1 MHLNELFHNTMNV
14 ITWKVPGAKCIVD
27 GAGMDG
33 VLREGSW
40 EGPGDPP
47 STETIEGWK
56 QEFLDEEI
64 SIDLDAESR
73 VTEEALAA
81 SYAVFEATTGS
92 PPTDA
97 EKQSLHDSMVD
108 NMKQS
113 LHEEA

>member
-1 MHLNELFHNTMNV
+1 MHINELFHNTQNV
-14 ITWKVPGAKCIVD
+14 ITWKIPDAKFVVD

-47 STETIEGWK
+47 TTETIEGWK
-56 QEFLDEEI
+56 QEFIDEEI
-64 SIDLDAESR
+64 SIDLDAENR
-73 VTEEALAA
+73 VTEESLAA
-81 SYAVFEATTGS
+81 SYAVFEGTTGS

-97 EKQSLHDSMVD
+97 EKQSLHDSMVE

>member
-1 MHLNELFHNTMNV
+1 MHLNELFHNTQNV
-14 ITWKVPGAKCIVD
+14 ITWRRPDAKFVVD

-47 STETIEGWK
+47 SAEIIEGWK
-56 QEFLDEEI
+56 QEFIDEEV

-81 SYAVFEATTGS
+81 SYAVFEVTTGS

-97 EKQSLHDSMVD
+97 EKQSLHDSMVE
-108 NMKQS
+108 NMKQN

>member
-1 MHLNELFHNTMNV
+1 MHINNLFHNTLNV
-14 ITWKVPGAKCIVD
+14 ITWKVPGAKFVVD
-27 GAGMDG
+27 GPGMDG

-47 STETIEGWK
+47 TAETIEGWK

-73 VTEEALAA
+73 VTEAALAA
-81 SYAVFEATTGS
+81 SYAVFEVTTGS

-97 EKQSLHDSMVD
+97 QKQSLHDSMVA
-108 NMKQS
+108 NLRES
-113 LHEEA
+113 LHDD

>member
-1 MHLNELFHNTMNV
+1 MHLHELFHNTQNV

-27 GAGMDG
+27 GAGMDR

-56 QEFLDEEI
+56 QEFLDAEV

-81 SYAVFEATTGS
+81 SYAVFEVTTGS

-97 EKQSLHDSMVD
+97 QKQSLHDSMIE

-113 LHEEA
+113 LHND

>member
-1 MHLNELFHNTMNV
+1 MHINELFHNTQNV
-14 ITWKVPGAKCIVD
+14 IAWKRPDAKFVVD

-56 QEFLDEEI
+56 QEFIDEEI

-81 SYAVFEATTGS
+81 SYAVFEVTTGS

-97 EKQSLHDSMVD
+97 EKQSLHDSMVE

>member
-1 MHLNELFHNTMNV
+1 MHINELFHNTQNV
-14 ITWKVPGAKCIVD
+14 ITWKRPDAKFMVD

-40 EGPGDPP
+40 EGPGDQP

-56 QEFLDEEI
+56 QEFLDEEV

-73 VTEEALAA
+73 VTEEALVA
-81 SYAVFEATTGS
+81 SYAVFEVTTGS

>member
-1 MHLNELFHNTMNV
+1 MHNDLFHGTLNV

-47 STETIEGWK
+47 SPETIEEWK
-56 QEFLDEEI
+56 VEFLADGI
-64 SIDLDAESR
+64 GDDLEAESKI
-73 VTEEALAA
+73 TDEALAA
-81 SYAVFEATTGS
+81 SYAVFEVTTGS

-97 EKQSLHDSMVD
+97 EKQSLHDA
-108 NMKQS
+108 MKANLQS
-113 LHEEA
+113 S

>member
-1 MHLNELFHNTMNV
+1 MHINELFHNTQNV
-14 ITWKVPGAKCIVD
+14 ITWKIPDAKFVVD

-56 QEFLDEEI
+56 QEFIDEEV
-64 SIDLDAESR
+64 SLDLDAESR

-81 SYAVFEATTGS
+81 SYAVFEVTTGS

-97 EKQSLHDSMVD
+97 EKQSLHDSMVE

-113 LHEEA
+113 LQDE

>member
-1 MHLNELFHNTMNV
+1 
-14 ITWKVPGAKCIVD
+14 
-27 GAGMDG
+27 MDG

-56 QEFLDEEI
+56 QEFLDAEV

-81 SYAVFEATTGS
+81 SYAVFEVTTGS

-97 EKQSLHDSMVD
+97 QKQSLHDSMIE

-113 LHEEA
+113 LHND

>member
-1 MHLNELFHNTMNV
+1 MHLNELFHNTQNV
-14 ITWKVPGAKCIVD
+14 ITWKVPGAKFVVD

-33 VLREGSW
+33 VIREGSW
-40 EGPGDPP
+40 QGPGDQP

-56 QEFLDEEI
+56 QEFLDEEV

-73 VTEEALAA
+73 VTQEALVA
-81 SYAVFEATTGS
+81 SYAVFEVTTGS
-92 PPTDA
+92 PPTNA
-97 EKQSLHDSMVD
+97 EKQSLHDSMVE